1 MRNKK
6 ASGGGILV
14 IRLGAVGD
22 VVRTFPALSLLKAYM
37 PEARLCYMT
46 EEDSLKLLEKSP
58 ILDEVLLFPRR
69 RLSSLAKRPFGA
81 VRTFLETLAFIK
93 NLRKSASRLSST
105 CTGFLNQ
112 G

>member
-1 MRNKK
+1 MKNKK
-6 ASGGGILV
+6 ASRCGILV

-69 RLSSLAKRPFGA
+69 RLSSLCKTS
-81 VRTFLETLAFIK
+81 VRGCSYLLGNARFYKKPKKKA
-93 NLRKSASRLSST
+93 LRDCHRHARDS
-105 CTGFLNQ
+105 
-112 G
+112 